1 MTVNVLICMHFYYK
15 DYLFLCMDSNILK
28 IDEFLLVLILCELV
42 KVNPH
47 TIVNAF
53 I

>member
-1 MTVNVLICMHFYYK
+1 MTVNVQICMYSYYK
-15 DYLFLCMDSNILK
+15 DNLFLCMDSNILK
-28 IDEFLLVLILCELV
+28 IDEFLLVLILYELV

-47 TIVNAF
+47 TTVNAF